1 MDTLLA
7 YILTIVGSVPD
18 YAQKLTLAAIAG
30 LLIGFERELRGKPAS
45 LRTFSAICVG
55 SCLFTILSSN
65 GLQSDSPL
73 FDPSRIAAQIVSGV
87 GFLGAGVIFK
97 TTNRIE
103 GITTA
108 ALIWLAAAL
117 GMAAG
122 FGKPMMVVWALIL
135 GAGINILIWCIYKII
150 FAYRKSVAAEGEVV
164 EPPVDG

>member
-1 MDTLLA
+1 MHNLA
-7 YILTIVGSVPD
+7 VFIIDAERLVPD
-18 YAQKLTLAAIAG
+18 YALKLALAAISG

-45 LRTFSAICVG
+45 LRTFSTICVG
-55 SCLFTILSSN
+55 SCLFTILSFD
-65 GLQSDSPL
+65 GVDSPGPQ

-97 TTNRIE
+97 TNDRIE

-122 FGKPMMVVWALIL
+122 FGKAMIVIWALIL
-135 GAGINILIWCIYKII
+135 GASINVLILFIYKLL
-150 FAYRKSVAAEGEVV
+150 FAYRKSIAAEGEIV